1 VIRFLQQGGL
11 KQKEEQLYV
20 ALREKQAQ
28 IDALKKKV
36 KYLEREKEKLPIL
49 QNLQFVNIEVSQYL
63 KFGMNIKQVMYYKV

>member
-1 VIRFLQQGGL
+1 
-11 KQKEEQLYV
+11 V